1 MAIYRF
7 KITNPSLNEK
17 MVEFAQYHKH
27 EDRNTL
33 KDSFNEWFK
42 SVEISELVEREK
54 SILNQYN
61 YDFKK
66 GSIETKIFKSIK
78 YYHIKKALGYIEQ
91 PISMLSTV
99 SRFTFSKSF
108 MQIIKDYLIQNHD
121 KAPSVSFESFL
132 KEHACEIIN
141 EKEVY
146 LPEIEQYLF
155 DGKLK
160 KMYKNQ
166 YYTNVKSCML

>member
-1 MAIYRF
+1 MATYRF
-7 KITNPSLNEK
+7 KITNPTLNEE
-17 MVEFAQYHKH
+17 MIAFAQYHKH
-27 EDRNTL
+27 EDRTTL
-33 KDSFNEWFK
+33 KDSFKKWFI
-42 SVEISELVEREK
+42 SDEISELIQREN
-54 SILNQYN
+54 SVLNEHY

-66 GSIETKIFKSIK
+66 GSLETKIFKSIK
-78 YYHIKKALGYIEQ
+78 YYHIKKALGKLEPPPSI
-91 PISMLSTV
+91 LCTAK
-99 SRFTFSKSF
+99 RFTFSNSF
-108 MQIIKDYLIQNHD
+108 MKIIKDYLIQNHD

-132 KEHACEIIN
+132 KERTCEITN

-166 YYTNVKSCML
+166 YYTNVKSCSL

>member
-27 EDRNTL
+27 EDRDTL
-33 KDSFNEWFK
+33 KDSFKEWFE

-91 PISMLSTV
+91 PISILSTA

>member
-91 PISMLSTV
+91 PISMLSTA